1 MAWTSPVEKQSKV
14 ALECQYLLWFRME
27 CLAAFTEANFPFR
40 FSLALRVN
48 LPFHSILLS
57 IFYNIPI
64 SHPFDLKGLSR
75 CFRYHNDFI
84 IVLTSSRKPRHTYI
98 HTHTHTCMWSRLL
111 SFDCLLFIYWR
122 SFDAVFTR
130 TSDKFGLSFFGWS
143 FSYLFLPSCFF
154 FQCIHRYCMHAR
166 VRALL
171 LLLLLF
177 FLWLL
182 LL

>member
-1 MAWTSPVEKQSKV
+1 
-14 ALECQYLLWFRME
+14 ME

-48 LPFHSILLS
+48 LPFHSILLI

-98 HTHTHTCMWSRLL
+98 HTHTHACDHVSFRLIVFSSFTGAPLMQCLHEHRINLVFLSSVGPFHIYSFPHVFFSSAFIVIVCMHECER
-111 SFDCLLFIYWR
+111 CYYYYCY
-122 SFDAVFTR
+122 
-130 TSDKFGLSFFGWS
+130 
-143 FSYLFLPSCFF
+143 FSYG
-154 FQCIHRYCMHAR
+154 YCCCKW
-166 VRALL
+166 VLSV
-171 LLLLLF
+171 
-177 FLWLL
+177 
-182 LL
+182 